1 MTSLAMGTKTNVYT
15 IFARCAAFY
24 VCVSSCSDHS
34 RCRWHTHLTN
44 HIYFDYRKNPNT
56 PNLSP
61 HAWMKLCRFWDLPC
75 ISVFQQGLRASSPQ
89 FTSPL
94 EFNAIFRD
102 GFTLW
107 LELNGWSKIR
117 DPVKAKFK
125 HVTVIVTCTL
135 LCCDDVT
142 YVRALWNFQKAD
154 LEPTLTAKNT
164 PLFLFPY
171 MGHSLQIFAW
181 GIPLHAHVYS
191 FTHNAVVLSHLRCVH
206 PENQTKIFR
215 F

>member
-1 MTSLAMGTKTNVYT
+1 MST
-15 IFARCAAFY
+15 I
-24 VCVSSCSDHS
+24 
-34 RCRWHTHLTN
+34 
-44 HIYFDYRKNPNT
+44 
-56 PNLSP
+56 
-61 HAWMKLCRFWDLPC
+61 LCHW
-75 ISVFQQGLRASSPQ
+75 QGLRASSLQ

-102 GFTLW
+102 GFTLL
-107 LELNGWSKIR
+107 LELNGWIKIR
-117 DPVKAKFK
+117 YPVTAKFK

-142 YVRALWNFQKAD
+142 YVPALWDFQKAD
-154 LEPTLTAKNT
+154 LAKKKKKNT
-164 PLFLFPY
+164 PLFLFLFLFPY

-181 GIPLHAHVYS
+181 GMPLHAHVFS
-191 FTHNAVVLSHLRCVH
+191 FTHNAVVLSHFRCVH